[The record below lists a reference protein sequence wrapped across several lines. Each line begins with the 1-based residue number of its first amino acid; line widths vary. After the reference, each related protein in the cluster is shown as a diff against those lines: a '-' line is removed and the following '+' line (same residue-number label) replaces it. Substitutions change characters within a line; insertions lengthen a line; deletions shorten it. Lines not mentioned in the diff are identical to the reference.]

1 MNREDMKQ
9 ILSNIYALQ
18 VKGMQM
24 QCPCCG
30 NEMRADINENS
41 LSRYHEVYICS
52 RCGMNEAL
60 SGATPLEDW
69 VAIKSIENAHKTI
82 EKALCNDGDEF
93 GPGTVI
99 VKNKA
104 GGIVGALLVKNADR
118 HLTACAEDIEANW
131 AAMRESYLERAKEDE
146 SFSFDEDGEHL
157 AYVEEQLKLCVSD
170 DAKHTPY
177 EVINLDNVCVL
188 EVL

>member
-1 MNREDMKQ
+1 
-9 ILSNIYALQ
+9 
-18 VKGMQM
+18 
-24 QCPCCG
+24 
-30 NEMRADINENS
+30 MRVDISENS

-82 EKALCNDGDEF
+82 ENALCNDGDEF

-131 AAMRESYLERAKEDE
+131 AAMRESYMERAQKDE
-146 SFSFDEDGEHL
+146 SFSFDEDDEHL

-188 EVL
+188 EAL

>member
-30 NEMRADINENS
+30 NEMRVDINENS

-82 EKALCNDGDEF
+82 ENALRNDGDEF

-131 AAMRESYLERAKEDE
+131 AAVRESHLERARKTRA
-146 SFSFDEDGEHL
+146 SRLMKTVNTLPTWKS
-157 AYVEEQLKLCVSD
+157 
-170 DAKHTPY
+170 
-177 EVINLDNVCVL
+177 N
-188 EVL
+188 

>member
-30 NEMRADINENS
+30 NEMRVDINENS

-99 VKNKA
+99 VKIRLA
-104 GGIVGALLVKNADR
+104 VLLAP
-118 HLTACAEDIEANW
+118 
-131 AAMRESYLERAKEDE
+131 
-146 SFSFDEDGEHL
+146 F
-157 AYVEEQLKLCVSD
+157 
-170 DAKHTPY
+170 
-177 EVINLDNVCVL
+177 
-188 EVL
+188 